1 MPFCNNK
8 NLIKSGSRNTPTDLQ
23 VLFCLFSELR
33 FFQISKLVFYSQELD
48 DDCLSR
54 FSNAFFSTFL
64 TKIFTLH
71 SGGRAGGGGGGV
83 GCSAFMPS
91 VYRQGFEVKLG
102 IALKGIMRTYKGIFL
117 SSEREI
123 LCQIPLEKKINP

>member
-1 MPFCNNK
+1 MFRSFFACW
-8 NLIKSGSRNTPTDLQ
+8 RVT
-23 VLFCLFSELR
+23 

-64 TKIFTLH
+64 TKIFALD
-71 SGGRAGGGGGGV
+71 SGARGEAGGVV

-102 IALKGIMRTYKGIFL
+102 IALKGIMRTYKEIFL

>member
-1 MPFCNNK
+1 MIVYRDFPM
-8 NLIKSGSRNTPTDLQ
+8 
-23 VLFCLFSELR
+23 R
-33 FFQISKLVFYSQELD
+33 FFR
-48 DDCLSR
+48 R
-54 FSNAFFSTFL
+54 FGQRSSHWIPEA
-64 TKIFTLH
+64 
-71 SGGRAGGGGGGV
+71 GRGGGGDGGVV

-91 VYRQGFEVKLG
+91 VYKQGFEVKLG

>member
-1 MPFCNNK
+1 M
-8 NLIKSGSRNTPTDLQ
+8 IVYRD
-23 VLFCLFSELR
+23 FSMR
-33 FFQISKLVFYSQELD
+33 FFR
-48 DDCLSR
+48 R
-54 FSNAFFSTFL
+54 FGQRSSHWIPEA
-64 TKIFTLH
+64 
-71 SGGRAGGGGGGV
+71 GRGGGAEVV

-91 VYRQGFEVKLG
+91 VYKQGFEVKLG

>member
-1 MPFCNNK
+1 M
-8 NLIKSGSRNTPTDLQ
+8 R
-23 VLFCLFSELR
+23 
-33 FFQISKLVFYSQELD
+33 
-48 DDCLSR
+48 
-54 FSNAFFSTFL
+54 FFSTFW
-64 TKIFTLH
+64 TKIFALD
-71 SGGRAGGGGGGV
+71 SGGRAGGVG

-91 VYRQGFEVKLG
+91 VYKQGFEVKLG

>member
-1 MPFCNNK
+1 M
-8 NLIKSGSRNTPTDLQ
+8 
-23 VLFCLFSELR
+23 R
-33 FFQISKLVFYSQELD
+33 FFR
-48 DDCLSR
+48 R
-54 FSNAFFSTFL
+54 FGQRSSHWF
-64 TKIFTLH
+64 
-71 SGGRAGGGGGGV
+71 RRPGGGGGVV

-91 VYRQGFEVKLG
+91 VYKQGFEVKLG